1 MKKVGIL
8 VLGMVMALVLVTG
21 CSQGAPAGGDKPA
34 AGETAGTE
42 PASKPEAPAMEPEA
56 TPASAPE
63 GVTVEEKD
71 GLTIYT
77 DLQKSPF
84 ENSGLKITI
93 KKGED
98 GYAKFVKT
106 DLTGKETVDYYNF
119 DYAKNV
125 MEKYYYVSAMG
136 TAYYYYYDLA
146 GNALV
151 KVEDGDHKDSTQSL
165 KDNKRWDGANE
176 KTQDEVKSLE
186 DYFKSQYGM
195 TIKEAVAGK

>member
-21 CSQGAPAGGDKPA
+21 CSQGAPAGGEKPA
-34 AGETAGTE
+34 AEGSAPAVPAEPE
-42 PASKPEAPAMEPEA
+42 SKPASAPEA
-56 TPASAPE
+56 PASAPE
-63 GVTVEEKD
+63 GVTVEEKE

-84 ENSGLKITI
+84 EKSGLKITI

-119 DYAKNV
+119 DYAKNM

-146 GNALV
+146 GDALV

-176 KTQDEVKSLE
+176 KTKDEVKSLE

-195 TIKEAVAGK
+195 TIKEAVVGK